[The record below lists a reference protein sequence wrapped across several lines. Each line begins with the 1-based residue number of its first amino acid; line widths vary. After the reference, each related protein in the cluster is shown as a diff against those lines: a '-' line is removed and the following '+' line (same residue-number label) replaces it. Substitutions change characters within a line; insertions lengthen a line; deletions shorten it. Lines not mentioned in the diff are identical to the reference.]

1 MSWAH
6 GNAQRKNAHSSSL
19 RSCQTA
25 GQSEARHRMHTNI
38 SLMHRLAVN
47 RFTWEMPPKLFLL
60 DGLPQ
65 ESILS
70 SILGPNWNWRSS
82 TQSHG
87 PILGQSCLN
96 LGSKASKTAPKAA
109 QGLPQVSKSTYS
121 DWPYHLNKCSGSK
134 IGPRQSCNSPLI
146 HDSASKPS
154 NNHSQSDMQQTSWNR
169 ILKTHS

>member
-1 MSWAH
+1 VFWRYVQLHIFS
-6 GNAQRKNAHSSSL
+6 QHS
-19 RSCQTA
+19 
-25 GQSEARHRMHTNI
+25 
-38 SLMHRLAVN
+38 
-47 RFTWEMPPKLFLL
+47 
-60 DGLPQ
+60 LPV
-65 ESILS
+65 
-70 SILGPNWNWRSS
+70 GAFPVWRSS

-109 QGLPQVSKSTYS
+109 QGLPKVSKSTYSDWPYHLNKCSGSKIGAPSGQNGPPRATKSQQSTYS

-154 NNHSQSDMQQTSWNR
+154 NNHSQSDMQQTS
-169 ILKTHS
+169 